1 MNSESERG
9 DLDSMAADHPPLAAA
24 AGKVVLVT
32 GASAGI
38 GRALAWQLTRQ
49 GYRRLVLTARRG
61 DRLERLAEELRP
73 LGAEVETIAADLDDP
88 AAPER
93 IVARALGCFGGLDVL
108 INNAGFGLPTVFT
121 EAPPDDLRR
130 QLQVNFIAPLLLA
143 RRALPSL
150 IERRGTIINIG
161 SAITYV
167 ANSGLGAY
175 GAAKAGLAYWNDALR
190 RELSHKGVK
199 VCLVEPGPVKTEFFD
214 ALMRLAPPGGRYN
227 PLLDAPLPW
236 MTAGVEEVARRVVG
250 LIERPKRRLQVCR
263 RVVWPFRL
271 LGALFQICPPLGDLA
286 LSTLTQHLERRGDL
300 CRTPTPRGLGDAG
313 TSE

>member
-1 MNSESERG
+1 
-9 DLDSMAADHPPLAAA
+9 MAAVHGRLAA
-24 AGKVVLVT
+24 GRVVLVT

-38 GRALAWQLTRQ
+38 GRALARELVQQ

-61 DRLERLAEELRP
+61 DRLEQLAGELRP
-73 LGAEVETIAADLDDP
+73 QGAEVETIVADLEDP

-93 IVARALGCFGGLDVL
+93 IVAGALDRFGGIDVL
-108 INNAGFGLPTVFT
+108 INNAAFGLPTVFT

-130 QLQVNFIAPLLLA
+130 QLEVDLIAPLLLA

-150 IERRGTIINIG
+150 IERRGTLINVG
-161 SAITYV
+161 SAIIYL

-190 RELSHKGVK
+190 SELIHKGVK

-214 ALMRLAPPGGRYN
+214 ALMTLAPPGGRYN

-236 MTAGVEEVARRVVG
+236 MSARVEDVARRIVR
-250 LIERPKRRLQVCR
+250 LIERPKRRLQVPR
-263 RVVWPFRL
+263 RVVWPFRIA
-271 LGALFQICPPLGDLA
+271 GGLFRICPPLGDFL

-300 CRTPTPRGLGDAG
+300 GRTPRKLGEAG
-313 TSE
+313 PVE